1 MQLCGVEVTEMYV
14 AGVAEVGLGHMR
26 SLSWVVVAELVVA
39 HLSEKSSRRQYK
51 KFSVV
56 MWSTSEMESYIH
68 GISPGYWLA
77 IQILMKIH
85 SWTFQYRNKL
95 DSCK

>member
-14 AGVAEVGLGHMR
+14 AGVAEVGLGHLR

-56 MWSTSEMESYIH
+56 M
-68 GISPGYWLA
+68 
-77 IQILMKIH
+77 
-85 SWTFQYRNKL
+85 
-95 DSCK
+95 